1 MNLKQLS
8 HMLSLSQTTV
18 SRALN
23 GYPEVNEETRR
34 RVLRKRSARACVATA
49 MPQPMSTHG
58 NQSVPGVSHR
68 LIAAERSVPVTKAT
82 SKLLEDAL
90 KLDVGE
96 RAELASEL
104 IASLDAEADEGAEA
118 AWAVEIEERA
128 ARARSGEDPGKPWP
142 EVRDRLERDL
152 KNR

>member
-1 MNLKQLS
+1 M
-8 HMLSLSQTTV
+8 T
-18 SRALN
+18 
-23 GYPEVNEETRR
+23 
-34 RVLRKRSARACVATA
+34 KR
-49 MPQPMSTHG
+49 
-58 NQSVPGVSHR
+58 
-68 LIAAERSVPVTKAT
+68 T
-82 SKLLEDAL
+82 SKLLDDAL
-90 KLDVGE
+90 KLEVSE

-104 IASLDAEADEGAEA
+104 IASLDAEADEDAEA

>member
-1 MNLKQLS
+1 
-8 HMLSLSQTTV
+8 MLGDD
-18 SRALN
+18 SRA
-23 GYPEVNEETRR
+23 
-34 RVLRKRSARACVATA
+34 
-49 MPQPMSTHG
+49 
-58 NQSVPGVSHR
+58 R
-68 LIAAERSVPVTKAT
+68 LVPVTKAT

-90 KLDVGE
+90 KLKVSE

-104 IASLDAEADEGAEA
+104 IASLDAEADEDAEA

-128 ARARSGEDPGKPWP
+128 ARARSGQDPGKPWS

>member
-1 MNLKQLS
+1 M
-8 HMLSLSQTTV
+8 
-18 SRALN
+18 
-23 GYPEVNEETRR
+23 
-34 RVLRKRSARACVATA
+34 
-49 MPQPMSTHG
+49 
-58 NQSVPGVSHR
+58 
-68 LIAAERSVPVTKAT
+68 TKAT

-90 KLDVGE
+90 KLEASE

-104 IASLDAEADEGAEA
+104 IASLDGEADEDAEA

-128 ARARSGEDPGKPWP
+128 AGARSGEDPGKPWP

>member
-1 MNLKQLS
+1 M
-8 HMLSLSQTTV
+8 T
-18 SRALN
+18 
-23 GYPEVNEETRR
+23 
-34 RVLRKRSARACVATA
+34 KR
-49 MPQPMSTHG
+49 
-58 NQSVPGVSHR
+58 
-68 LIAAERSVPVTKAT
+68 T
-82 SKLLEDAL
+82 SKLLNDAL
-90 KLDVGE
+90 KLEVSE

-104 IASLDAEADEGAEA
+104 IASLDAEADEDAEA